1 MKYVKAFVWPFIA
14 FIIYL
19 LVQVVAALPMGVA
32 LGINPNSDK
41 ALWMS
46 VTLLVSSIITPIVLM
61 LMPPYDLRHSFKSVG
76 CKYEVAIIGVWA
88 VVLGL
93 FGFNILSER
102 MDLANWMEE
111 IFLGMSKNV
120 IGILAIGVFGPI
132 CEEVVFRGGIMR
144 PLLKKGLNP
153 WAAIIVSALI
163 FGLAHGNP
171 AQIPFAA
178 LLGVVF
184 GVVYYRTGS
193 LIITTICHILN
204 NCISVLLMNIY
215 GDKASDM
222 TFDSMLGH
230 NTATILMTIT
240 ILACGALLYWFWKK
254 TESTFVDISKAENN
268 TITYDLGEI
277 GNEELTMKNEE

>member
-1 MKYVKAFVWPFIA
+1 MKYVRAFIWPFIA

-19 LVQVVAALPMGVA
+19 LVQVVASLPMGVA

-41 ALWMS
+41 VLWMS

-61 LMPPYDLRHSFKSVG
+61 LMPPYDLRHSFRSVG
-76 CKYEVAIIGVWA
+76 CKYEAALIGIGA
-88 VVLGL
+88 VVIGL
-93 FGFNILSER
+93 FGFNILCER

-111 IFLGMSKNV
+111 LMMGMSKNV
-120 IGILAIGVFGPI
+120 LGILAICVFGPI

-153 WAAIIVSALI
+153 WAAIIVSAVI

-204 NCISVLLMNIY
+204 NSFSVLMMNIY
-215 GDKASDM
+215 GDEANDI
-222 TFDSMLGH
+222 TFDSILGH
-230 NTATILMTIT
+230 NTATILMVLTI
-240 ILACGALLYWFWKK
+240 IACGALLYWFWNK
-254 TESTFVDISKAENN
+254 TKSTFVDISKAENN
-268 TITYDLGEI
+268 IITYDLGEI
-277 GNEELTMKNEE
+277 GKEE

>member
-1 MKYVKAFVWPFIA
+1 MKYVRAFIWPFIA

-19 LVQVVAALPMGVA
+19 LVQVVASLPMGVA

-41 ALWMS
+41 VLWMS

-61 LMPPYDLRHSFKSVG
+61 LMPPYDLRNSFRSVG
-76 CKYEVAIIGVWA
+76 CKYEAALIGIGA
-88 VVLGL
+88 VVIGL
-93 FGFNILSER
+93 FGFNILCER

-111 IFLGMSKNV
+111 LMMGMSKNV
-120 IGILAIGVFGPI
+120 LGILAICVFGPI

-153 WAAIIVSALI
+153 WAAIIVSAVI

-204 NCISVLLMNIY
+204 NSFSVLMMNIY
-215 GDKASDM
+215 GDEANDI
-222 TFDSMLGH
+222 TFDSILGH
-230 NTATILMTIT
+230 NTATILMVLT
-240 ILACGALLYWFWKK
+240 ILACGALLYWFWNK
-254 TESTFVDISKAENN
+254 TESTFLDISKAENN
-268 TITYDLGEI
+268 IITYDLGEI
-277 GNEELTMKNEE
+277 GKEE

>member
-46 VTLLVSSIITPIVLM
+46 VTLLVSSIITPVVLM
-61 LMPPYDLRHSFKSVG
+61 LMPPYDLRNSFRSVG
-76 CKYEVAIIGVWA
+76 CKYEAALIGIGA
-88 VVLGL
+88 VVIGL
-93 FGFNILSER
+93 FGFNILCER

-111 IFLGMSKNV
+111 LMMGMSKNV
-120 IGILAIGVFGPI
+120 LGILAICVFGPI

-153 WAAIIVSALI
+153 WAAIIVSAVI

-204 NCISVLLMNIY
+204 NSFSVLMMNIY
-215 GDKASDM
+215 GDEANDI
-222 TFDSMLGH
+222 TFDSILGH
-230 NTATILMTIT
+230 NTATILMVLTI
-240 ILACGALLYWFWKK
+240 IACGALLYWFWNK
-254 TESTFVDISKAENN
+254 TKSTFVDISKAENN
-268 TITYDLGEI
+268 IITYDLGEI
-277 GNEELTMKNEE
+277 GKEE

>member
-1 MKYVKAFVWPFIA
+1 MKYVRAFIWPFIA

-19 LVQVVAALPMGVA
+19 LVQVVASLPMGVA

-41 ALWMS
+41 VLWMS

-61 LMPPYDLRHSFKSVG
+61 LMPPYDLRHSFRSVG
-76 CKYEVAIIGVWA
+76 CKYEAALIGIGA
-88 VVLGL
+88 VVIGL
-93 FGFNILSER
+93 FGFNILCER

-111 IFLGMSKNV
+111 LMMGMSKNV
-120 IGILAIGVFGPI
+120 LGILAICVFGPI

-153 WAAIIVSALI
+153 WAAIIVSAVI

-204 NCISVLLMNIY
+204 NSFSVLMMNIY
-215 GDKASDM
+215 GDEANDI

-230 NTATILMTIT
+230 NTATILMVLT
-240 ILACGALLYWFWKK
+240 ILACGALLYWFWNK
-254 TESTFVDISKAENN
+254 TESTFLDISKAENN
-268 TITYDLGEI
+268 IITYDLGEI
-277 GNEELTMKNEE
+277 GKEE